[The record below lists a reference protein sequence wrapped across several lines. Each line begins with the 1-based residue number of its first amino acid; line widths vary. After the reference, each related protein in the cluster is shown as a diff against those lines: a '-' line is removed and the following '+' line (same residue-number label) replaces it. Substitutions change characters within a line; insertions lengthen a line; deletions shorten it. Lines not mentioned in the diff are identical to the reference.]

1 MNDAKNEK
9 QGKTVETQVSIT
21 APKFSK
27 GQLLASNRF
36 KERRD
41 ALNAVLEDDK
51 SYTNAEAE
59 KLLIDFM
66 KGKVK

>member
-9 QGKTVETQVSIT
+9 QGKAVETQVSTT